1 MIVARWRARR
11 ANRILIDQIHG
22 EIVAAARA
30 PALYTRLAVADS
42 VDGRFEMVALHAG
55 LALRRLAELG
65 DLGCQVAQDLVDGV
79 FRGFEDALREMS
91 YGDVGVAR
99 RMKKMAEAFYGR
111 GRAYGE
117 ALAAG
122 DADALAAALARNVYG
137 ARDADSAPQARALAA
152 YVAAAAA
159 ALERVEIERFV
170 GGDFRFPN
178 LIGEAR

>member
-1 MIVARWRARR
+1 M
-11 ANRILIDQIHG
+11 
-22 EIVAAARA
+22 
-30 PALYTRLAVADS
+30 TT
-42 VDGRFEMVALHAG
+42 
-55 LALRRLAELG
+55 
-65 DLGCQVAQDLVDGV
+65 
-79 FRGFEDALREMS
+79 
-91 YGDVGVAR
+91 
-99 RMKKMAEAFYGR
+99 MAEAFYGR